1 MMQYIGRDK
10 VGLEMVMLTKN
21 TLWDGVSIATFQ
33 SVCEPFRLRAGWNG
47 MDVPL
52 LWPLEQM
59 IYQDFYKRRRS
70 GAFEARGTF
79 CLRYWNLYIFYWK
92 IKKNSRTYIKEGGA
106 ERLKWG
112 GWVGWNELPHH
123 QIQGNASCLLFGGSF
138 RTFLHP
144 SWGNRGSN

>member
-10 VGLEMVMLTKN
+10 VGLEMVILTKN

-59 IYQDFYKRRRS
+59 IYQDFHKRRRS

-92 IKKNSRTYIKEGGA
+92 IKKIVGLLQNREERSVWSEEGG
-106 ERLKWG
+106 L
-112 GWVGWNELPHH
+112 VGTNCPTTRFKATQAASYLGFLPH
-123 QIQGNASCLLFGGSF
+123 LPPSF
-138 RTFLHP
+138 LR
-144 SWGNRGSN
+144 